1 MKLRTFKIIGAATI
15 FTAVLALNSCQKE
28 KAVVNTVTN
37 DTPAVNQQS
46 IQITTMFNEV
56 LSVVEAAKSGNSFK
70 NEGVLSNC
78 AVVTID
84 SVSNPHS
91 ILIDFGTGCVSSDG
105 SFRSG
110 SIQAYYNFD
119 TKSSFKSS
127 TGAYLNA
134 TCTAYTIDN
143 TKYDGTANIN
153 NSGPNGRGNLEFPI
167 AINATIEDVSAS
179 TTKSINASTTY
190 EWLTGNTT
198 STRQDDQLALRGSF
212 NGVEQ
217 SGSNYTVTILQPLI
231 QNRGDGCNQYPV
243 AGQLQYQVG
252 SQSAHVI
259 DYGNGDCDDIATET
273 VDGNTTTISLSE

>member
-46 IQITTMFNEV
+46 LQITTMFNEV

-119 TKSSFKSS
+119 TKSAFKTT
-127 TGAYLNA
+127 TGAYVNA
-134 TCTAYTIDN
+134 TCSAYTIDN
-143 TKYDGTANIN
+143 IQYNGTANIN
-153 NSGPNGRGNLEFPI
+153 NDGPNGRGNLEFPI
-167 AINATIEDVSAS
+167 AINATIEDINTSI
-179 TTKSINASTTY
+179 TKSINATTKY

-198 STRQDDQLALRGSF
+198 STKDDDQIALSGSYT
-212 NGVEQ
+212 GVEQ
-217 SGSNYTVTILQPLI
+217 SGSNYTVSILQPLI
-231 QNRGDGCNQYPV
+231 QNRADGCNQYPV

-252 SQSAHVI
+252 TQSAHLI
-259 DYGNGDCDDIATET
+259 DYGNGTCDDQATET
-273 VDGNTTTISLSE
+273 VDGNTTTITLGQ